1 MYGDGDKAPFQQIN
15 AKLHTYRM
23 QRQKIKDRADFHSEI
38 QIYIQQFETFSAKVD
53 CVFTMPKLTDK

>member
-1 MYGDGDKAPFQQIN
+1 
-15 AKLHTYRM
+15 M